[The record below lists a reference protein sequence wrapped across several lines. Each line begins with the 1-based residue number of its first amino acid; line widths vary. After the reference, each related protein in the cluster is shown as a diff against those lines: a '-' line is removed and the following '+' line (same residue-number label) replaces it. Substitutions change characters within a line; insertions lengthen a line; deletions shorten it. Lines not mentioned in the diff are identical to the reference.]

1 MRSVVGRA
9 RATVLRAILLCMSLA
24 SASPLRAA
32 DSYPDHKIR
41 MIVPFAAGGP
51 TDVIGRMVAE
61 RLSDMFGQQIY
72 AEDLPGAG
80 GNLGVETA
88 KRAAPDGYTVLVVS
102 TGFII
107 NPSMYSK
114 IGYDPIKDF
123 APISLVAASPN
134 VVMVHPSVPAETLK
148 ELIALIKANPGKY
161 SFAQPATGSTP
172 HLAGELFKQKFNL
185 DMVMV
190 PFNGAPLA
198 VNSTMGNHTPIAFT
212 ALPPAIGSIK
222 DGSVRGIAVLA
233 NRRVAALPNLPT
245 SGEEGVPGLESDTL
259 TGIVMPAGTPQAI
272 IDKWHDAIVKM
283 VAEPPVK
290 AKLDTLGFIA
300 VANTPSEFAARIKS
314 EAARWDAV
322 VKGQESTSI
331 DGQQNKTRR
340 ILCAPAQNIFWRPPS
355 WQRSAERGLPR
366 RAIRI
371 IRSRSSRHSP
381 RADQIG

>member
-1 MRSVVGRA
+1 MRAMFCLRPRWPFYAQFSVCEPCLRGVG
-9 RATVLRAILLCMSLA
+9 V
-24 SASPLRAA
+24 SAGSGRRT
-32 DSYPDHKIR
+32 YPDHKIR

-61 RLSDMFGQQIY
+61 RLSAVFGQQIY
-72 AEDLPGAG
+72 VEDLPGAG

-88 KRAAPDGYTVLVVS
+88 KRADPDGYTVLAVS

-134 VVMVHPSVPAETLK
+134 VVMVHPSVPAKNLK
-148 ELIALIKANPGKY
+148 ELIDLIKANPGKY

-212 ALPPAIGSIK
+212 ALPPAIGNIK
-222 DGSVRGIAVLA
+222 DGTRARHRHPRQCARAWRCRIC
-233 NRRVAALPNLPT
+233 R
-245 SGEEGVPGLESDTL
+245 
-259 TGIVMPAGTPQAI
+259 PATKRACRASKAI
-272 IDKWHDAIVKM
+272 
-283 VAEPPVK
+283 
-290 AKLDTLGFIA
+290 L
-300 VANTPSEFAARIKS
+300 
-314 EAARWDAV
+314 
-322 VKGQESTSI
+322 
-331 DGQQNKTRR
+331 
-340 ILCAPAQNIFWRPPS
+340 
-355 WQRSAERGLPR
+355 
-366 RAIRI
+366 
-371 IRSRSSRHSP
+371 
-381 RADQIG
+381 